1 MCKNY
6 PSNVSKEQ
14 FENIRLILEN
24 SKKKTKPRNLDLYE
38 VFCAV
43 LYVLKSG
50 CQWRMLQKDFPK
62 WQIVYY
68 YFQVWSKNNGK
79 ELIVLQLI
87 LKKIVIKI
95 RVNNGRKEQN
105 SFCIIDSQSVKN
117 TDTTK
122 NKGYD
127 AGKKIS
133 GIKRHIAVDSQ
144 GLPHAIYI
152 TTAEKTDRNSA
163 IIMIQNKKEN
173 LSAFQ
178 KIIVDAGYSGE
189 KFASKIKEIINAN
202 VEVVKH
208 NELHTFLVL
217 PKRWVVERS
226 FAWLEK
232 CRRLWKNCERKLNTS
247 LQIIILSFISI
258 LLKRF

>member
-87 LKKIVIKI
+87 LKKISYK
-95 RVNNGRKEQN
+95 N
-105 SFCIIDSQSVKN
+105 SSQ
-117 TDTTK
+117 
-122 NKGYD
+122 
-127 AGKKIS
+127 
-133 GIKRHIAVDSQ
+133 
-144 GLPHAIYI
+144 
-152 TTAEKTDRNSA
+152 
-163 IIMIQNKKEN
+163 
-173 LSAFQ
+173 
-178 KIIVDAGYSGE
+178 
-189 KFASKIKEIINAN
+189 
-202 VEVVKH
+202 
-208 NELHTFLVL
+208 
-217 PKRWVVERS
+217 
-226 FAWLEK
+226 
-232 CRRLWKNCERKLNTS
+232 
-247 LQIIILSFISI
+247 
-258 LLKRF
+258 